1 MSGLSML
8 ATTGRLAL
16 LIFLPFLLILLIFL
30 LFLLILLL
38 ALGTLIFPRR
48 VNRSIRPAGCLLGSS
63 CVSGNLSITGA
74 PNSYS
79 IRST

>member
-1 MSGLSML
+1 
-8 ATTGRLAL
+8 
-16 LIFLPFLLILLIFL
+16 
-30 LFLLILLL
+30 
-38 ALGTLIFPRR
+38 
-48 VNRSIRPAGCLLGSS
+48 LLGSS